1 MRDDLVEARR
11 QQGTRG
17 NRHQP
22 VAAFLVVGQAR
33 RLALGSDHRQPR
45 AMPVAIDLGRSN
57 EWQDVHSGQPAEP
70 DKRFRQ
76 NASFKF
82 ELRRWRR
89 MLELAPAALPI
100 DRARR
105 VRPVRR
111 RRHDFEETALRIA
124 FLDALKLDADRLA
137 RQHALDEDSQRS
149 VMRQPLAAMDQLVDL
164 DEDAFVGLSDL
175 GGHSEMS
182 LTLKAGDAAWA
193 PRYSVGRTAGS
204 ARLRRRNAPLSGAAR
219 RQDPIL
225 ERPLAELIEL
235 AVLDPIQQRRHQKLR
250 IPQAKPLGLAQH
262 EVHFVADFEHRGKMH
277 EVGFRPLP
285 IPSRFVDEAGN
296 EPLVL
301 AREIDH
307 AAVGVRQQRDRGN
320 LKKERMHTLA
330 EGYHPS
336 LDGAEKC
343 SRRLT
348 ATSETNMT
356 PEYRSKIGF
365 KPARIGSTF
374 SCGTTVISITRLS
387 ISLNI
392 GWAV

>member
-57 EWQDVHSGQPAEP
+57 EWRDVHSGQPAEP

-76 NASFKF
+76 NASFEF

-164 DEDAFVGLSDL
+164 NEEAFVGLSDL

-193 PRYSVGRTAGS
+193 PGLPVAPGMQRVPSVGRTAGS
-204 ARLRRRNAPLSGAAR
+204 AGLRRRNAQL
-219 RQDPIL
+219 
-225 ERPLAELIEL
+225 
-235 AVLDPIQQRRHQKLR
+235 
-250 IPQAKPLGLAQH
+250 
-262 EVHFVADFEHRGKMH
+262 
-277 EVGFRPLP
+277 
-285 IPSRFVDEAGN
+285 
-296 EPLVL
+296 
-301 AREIDH
+301 
-307 AAVGVRQQRDRGN
+307 
-320 LKKERMHTLA
+320 
-330 EGYHPS
+330 Y
-336 LDGAEKC
+336 
-343 SRRLT
+343 
-348 ATSETNMT
+348 
-356 PEYRSKIGF
+356 
-365 KPARIGSTF
+365 
-374 SCGTTVISITRLS
+374 
-387 ISLNI
+387 
-392 GWAV
+392 WAMRW